1 MYDHK
6 KFWYSFVVY
15 FVFCVAALNCL
26 LMVIFSQSVHII
38 KPNNAKH
45 PIHTAIQMT
54 QEIVNDGVANI
65 KLLRK
70 S

>member
-1 MYDHK
+1 MTTINSGTLL
-6 KFWYSFVVY
+6 SFTLY
-15 FVFCVAALNCL
+15 FDSALKCL
-26 LMVIFSQSVHII
+26 SMVIFSQSVHII